1 MKLNQTLRLAAFAVA
16 VAVLV
21 FLLLQVLAG
30 GHVPN
35 SKVKECVL
43 HESAS
48 IRAEV
53 DSRSD
58 AIEARLERIES
69 KLDKLDGK
77 LDRILELATPKLPDG
92 MKEAE

>member
-21 FLLLQVLAG
+21 FLLLQILAG
-30 GHVPN
+30 GLVPN

-43 HESAS
+43 NESSS
-48 IRAEV
+48 IRTKV

-69 KLDKLDGK
+69 KLDKLDDK